1 MFLKLGTPAPV
12 DRVIDGQD
20 QGANDGKISH
30 ESSVNGEGVENQSC
44 GDEEDQQ

>member
-12 DRVIDGQD
+12 DRVI
-20 QGANDGKISH
+20 ARIRAPNDGKISH

>member
-1 MFLKLGTPAPV
+1 MFLKVGNACAGGPS
-12 DRVIDGQD
+12 DGQD